1 MTTAAQHDAGAAR
14 EVRRDLERD
23 TRPNGSLL
31 RHRADV
37 GPLCFVL
44 AIAAIQATLYLQPSA
59 LAAALGALVL
69 WPIQTRS
76 IYIAHN
82 QHHHRVF
89 RQARMNLL
97 FEALLFLQT
106 GLPSYGFPL
115 HHNLGHH
122 AHYRNQD
129 PTDPDSDP
137 HCWVG
142 PDGRRLTRWAYTW
155 RLLATAVP
163 RGRHIG
169 RRHPE
174 LWRNFL
180 TATACYGVALV
191 LLAAARPAHTLA
203 VFLVPMA
210 LSIVALAW
218 STYVHHLGLPT
229 DDTFGASYT
238 NVDRWANRWGYNIGY
253 HTAHHL
259 QPGLHWSRLRALH
272 ERIAARVP
280 SHCYYDG
287 TVAPYAATHWPLT

>member
-1 MTTAAQHDAGAAR
+1 MTASPQHDAVAVGVAWQ
-14 EVRRDLERD
+14 DLDRHRQPEGRV
-23 TRPNGSLL
+23 L
-31 RHRADV
+31 RHRVDA

-44 AIAAIQATLYLQPSA
+44 AIATAQAMLYLQPSA
-59 LAAALGALVL
+59 LLAALGALAL
-69 WPIQTRS
+69 WPLQTRS

-89 RQARMNLL
+89 RQGRLNLL

-122 AHYRNQD
+122 ARYLNQD
-129 PTDPDSDP
+129 PADPDADP

-142 PDGRRLTRWAYTW
+142 PDGRRLTRWAYTR

-163 RGRHIG
+163 RARRIG
-169 RRHPE
+169 LRHPR
-174 LWRNFL
+174 LWRSFL
-180 TATACYGVALV
+180 RVAACYGVALA
-191 LLAAARPAHTLA
+191 LLAAVRPAHTLA

-210 LSIVALAW
+210 LSLVALAW

-229 DDTFGASYT
+229 DDPLGASYT
-238 NVDRWANRWGYNIGY
+238 NVDRWANRWGYGIGY

-259 QPGLHWSRLRALH
+259 RPGLHWSQLSALH
-272 ERIAARVP
+272 ERIASGVP

-287 TVAPYAATHWPLT
+287 KVAPYATVHWPVP